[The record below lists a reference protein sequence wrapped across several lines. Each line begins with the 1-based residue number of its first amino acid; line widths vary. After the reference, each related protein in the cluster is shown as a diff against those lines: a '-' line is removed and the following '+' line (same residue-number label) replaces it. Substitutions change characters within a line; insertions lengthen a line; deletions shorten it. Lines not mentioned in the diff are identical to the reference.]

1 MLTHKGYFVKYK
13 KYLNFTI
20 CSLKILDI
28 YNNMLY
34 NICNIKIAYIK
45 GGILMFK
52 IGDIV
57 YLTAVTEEDKLHG
70 RYEGER
76 GIFQGYDNDVDKNSK
91 TALVRFGD
99 WGGYLVYEKHL
110 MKLADTASIETIFK
124 AFNMENEEELIERL
138 KEFMEEGE

>member
-1 MLTHKGYFVKYK
+1 MCTMY
-13 KYLNFTI
+13 
-20 CSLKILDI
+20 
-28 YNNMLY
+28 
-34 NICNIKIAYIK
+34 
-45 GGILMFK
+45 K

-76 GIFQGYDNDVDKNSK
+76 GIFQGYDDDVNENGK

-110 MKLADTASIETIFK
+110 MKLADTASVETIFK
-124 AFNMENEEELIERL
+124 AFNLEDEEDLIARI
-138 KEFMEEGE
+138 KEFIEEGE

>member
-1 MLTHKGYFVKYK
+1 MY
-13 KYLNFTI
+13 
-20 CSLKILDI
+20 
-28 YNNMLY
+28 
-34 NICNIKIAYIK
+34 
-45 GGILMFK
+45 K

-76 GIFQGYDNDVDKNSK
+76 GIFQGYDEVDADDK

-110 MKLADTASIETIFK
+110 MKLADTASVETIFE
-124 AFNMENEEELIERL
+124 AFNMENEEDLIARI
-138 KEFMEEGE
+138 KEFIEEGE